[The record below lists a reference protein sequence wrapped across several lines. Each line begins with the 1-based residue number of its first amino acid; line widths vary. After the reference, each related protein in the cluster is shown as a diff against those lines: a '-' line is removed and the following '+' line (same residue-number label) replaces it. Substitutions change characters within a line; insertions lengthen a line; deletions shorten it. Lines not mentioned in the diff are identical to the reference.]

1 MAVKIDDKIPPPT
14 VGFTYNLKRSKSEK
28 EAEFDSLATIKAIK
42 KALNDA
48 GYNVKLLE
56 VNKSL
61 PKKLVNSHL
70 DIIFNIAEGA
80 NGRSREAQVPALLDF
95 YNLKFTGSDATTLS
109 VCLDKALTKQVVMS
123 GGIKTPGFQVI
134 KSENFKLNPGLKFP
148 LIVKPNAEGSSKGI
162 SKISVVN
169 DAAELKIVVLNLWDM
184 YKQPILVEEYIKGR
198 EFTVGVL
205 GNGDD
210 LNVLK
215 PMEVEF
221 LQKSDNSIYDYSV
234 KQDYDDK
241 VNYVCPACLT
251 PMEEAV
257 MTNAARDIFNILDC
271 KDVARIDFRLSDD
284 NELHFIEINP
294 LPGLAPGYS
303 DLPMLAES
311 NGISYDELVKIIL
324 QNALKRYGMDLE
336 KLKADASVQKV
347 QAKKLVHF

>member
-1 MAVKIDDKIPPPT
+1 
-14 VGFTYNLKRSKSEK
+14 
-28 EAEFDSLATIKAIK
+28 
-42 KALNDA
+42 
-48 GYNVKLLE
+48 
-56 VNKSL
+56 
-61 PKKLVNSHL
+61 
-70 DIIFNIAEGA
+70 
-80 NGRSREAQVPALLDF
+80 
-95 YNLKFTGSDATTLS
+95 
-109 VCLDKALTKQVVMS
+109 
-123 GGIKTPGFQVI
+123 
-134 KSENFKLNPGLKFP
+134 
-148 LIVKPNAEGSSKGI
+148 
-162 SKISVVN
+162 
-169 DAAELKIVVLNLWDM
+169 M

-241 VNYVCPACLT
+241 VNYVCPARLT

-303 DLPMLAES
+303 DLPMLAQS

-336 KLKADASVQKV
+336 KLKADESVQKV

>member
-1 MAVKIDDKIPPPT
+1 MAVKTDDKIPPPT

-95 YNLKFTGSDATTLS
+95 YNLKFTGSDATTLG

-123 GGIKTPGFQVI
+123 GNIKTPAFQLV
-134 KSENFKLNPGLKFP
+134 KGETFKLNPDMKFP

-169 DAAELKIVVLNLWDM
+169 DAAELQMVVMNLWDM
-184 YKQPILVEEYIKGR
+184 YKQPVLVEEYIKGR

-210 LNVLK
+210 LKALR

-221 LQKSDNSIYDYSV
+221 LQKSDSSIYDYSV

-241 VNYVCPACLT
+241 VSYVCPARLT

-257 MTNAARDIFNILDC
+257 MTNTAKDIFNILDC

-284 NELHFIEINP
+284 NELYFIEINP

-303 DLPMLAES
+303 DLPMQAQS
-311 NGISYDELVKIIL
+311 NGISYDELVKVIL
-324 QNALKRYGMDLE
+324 NNALKRYGMDADM
-336 KLKADASVQKV
+336 LKANQMAQKV
-347 QAKKLVHF
+347 QAKKVVHF